1 MNRKNRLYIVLSLLA
16 LLLLI
21 FVTPASAFDGRSG
34 DNIVIQSDEVI
45 NDDLYVTAETFV
57 LDGTVNGDVI
67 ATGQTLTIN
76 GTVDGD
82 VMAAGQTIVIHGTVT
97 GAVRMAGSVLL
108 IDEQA
113 EVGGD
118 VIAAGYSLETREG
131 SVIGQDLVFAG
142 GQVLLA
148 GDVARNVQVG
158 TGALELRGT
167 AGGDVNAD
175 VGEADAGY
183 AGPPPALFM
192 PQSPIPIPAVALGL
206 SVAQSAKIEGNLTY
220 TQSKDVA
227 LPTGVVTGEVVRN
240 QPMTNTSTTRQET
253 TGERIINWG
262 IDILRTSITL
272 ILIGLF
278 LMWAFPF
285 FMQGLSLKLQSAPF
299 PSLGWGVAAYII
311 FFLTLLLI
319 IVIIV
324 LAALLFGLLTLGGVA
339 GTIISVGILSV
350 FALILGFV
358 LVISFVAK
366 IVFGQALG
374 RWLLVRANSP
384 LAQHRFWPMIIGVVI
399 TVVVIAVFSFP
410 LIPGFLGSLLNFV
423 VVLLGLGALWLW
435 GRERITPRPVTA

>member
-1 MNRKNRLYIVLSLLA
+1 
-16 LLLLI
+16 
-21 FVTPASAFDGRSG
+21 
-34 DNIVIQSDEVI
+34 VI

-158 TGALELRGT
+158 TGAFELRGT
-167 AGGDVNAD
+167 AGGDVIAD

-220 TQSKDVA
+220 TQSKEVA
-227 LPTGVVTGEVVRN
+227 LPTGVVTGEVTRT
-240 QPMTNTSTTRQET
+240 QPAANTAATRQET
-253 TGERIINWG
+253 TGERILDWG
-262 IDILRTSITL
+262 IDTLRTSITL

-278 LMWAFPF
+278 LMWLFPLF
-285 FMQGLSLKLQSAPF
+285 IQGLSLKLQSAPF
-299 PSLGWGVAAYII
+299 PSLGWGVAAYLI
-311 FFLTLLLI
+311 FFLALLLI

-358 LVISFVAK
+358 LVTAFVAK

-384 LAQHRFWPMIIGVVI
+384 LAQHRFWPMIIGVLI

-435 GRERITPRPVTA
+435 GREQISQRPVTA

>member
-1 MNRKNRLYIVLSLLA
+1 MNRENRLYIVLGLLA

-21 FVTPASAFDGRSG
+21 FITPASAFDGRSG

-82 VMAAGQTIVIHGTVT
+82 VMVAGQTIVIHGTVT

-131 SVIGQDLVFAG
+131 SGIGQDLVFAG
-142 GQVLLA
+142 GQILLA

-158 TGALELRGT
+158 AGAFELRGA

-220 TQSKDVA
+220 TQSKEVA
-227 LPTGVVTGEVVRN
+227 LPTGVVTGEVTRT
-240 QPMTNTSTTRQET
+240 QPAANTAATRQET
-253 TGERIINWG
+253 TGERILDWG
-262 IDILRTSITL
+262 IDTLRTSITL

-278 LMWAFPF
+278 LMWLFPLF
-285 FMQGLSLKLQSAPF
+285 IQGLSLKLQSAPF
-299 PSLGWGVAAYII
+299 PSLGWGVAAYLI
-311 FFLTLLLI
+311 FFLALLLI

-358 LVISFVAK
+358 LVTAFVAK

-374 RWLLVRANSP
+374 KWLLVRANSP
-384 LAQHRFWPMIIGVVI
+384 LAQHRFWPMIIGVLI

-435 GRERITPRPVTA
+435 GRERITQRPVTA